1 MVMEIA
7 EIFGPLRKISKRYKF
22 YYGGRGGGKSWGFAD
37 SLLLIGRQKKVR
49 AACVREV
56 QDSIKDSVHKLL
68 SDRIRFFGLND
79 YRIMEDSIVNQVT
92 GTEIIF
98 KGLKD
103 QNAKNIKSLE
113 GIDICWIE
121 EGQTITKNSWDIL
134 DPTIRKE
141 GSEIWVSMN
150 RDTETDPL
158 WKILAANPDD
168 DTLLIK
174 VNWYDNP
181 FCTEETKRQALKCK
195 DTDYEDYLHIWEGE
209 PKSQGDLKLIGSRA
223 VRNAFENTVSNE
235 NNTNPLIIGVDVARF
250 GDDKTAISRRKGR
263 KAYKIKTYKGLDTV
277 AVANEITNIILTEKP
292 ARVNIDAAV
301 NGAGVVD
308 ILVDRGY
315 GNIVRGI
322 NFGSA
327 AQNQEKYANRRAEMW
342 DRINNWLNAE
352 MPVALVDAEGI
363 LEDLTAPNKQYD
375 RLGRLLL
382 EKKEDIK
389 KRLGRST
396 DMGDAL
402 ALTFAEE
409 HYPSSIVRP
418 QQAIYVDDKVYVD

>member
-1 MVMEIA
+1 MEIA
-7 EIFGPLRKISKRYKF
+7 EIFAPLRKIPKRYKL
-22 YYGGRGGGKSWGFAD
+22 YHGGRAGGKSWGFAD
-37 SLLLIGRQKKVR
+37 SALILGRQKKLR
-49 AACVREV
+49 IACVREI

-68 SDRIRFFGLND
+68 SDRIRLFGLND
-79 YRIMEDSIVNQVT
+79 YRIMEDSIINQIT

-121 EGQTITKNSWDIL
+121 EGQTITRKSWEIL
-134 DPTIRKE
+134 DPTIRKD
-141 GSEIWVSMN
+141 GSEIWISMN
-150 RDTETDPL
+150 RDEETDPL
-158 WKILAANPDD
+158 WKILATNPDD
-168 DTLLIK
+168 DTLVVK

-181 FCTEETKRQALKCK
+181 FCPDEIKRQALKCK
-195 DTDYEDYLHIWEGE
+195 SDDYDTYLHIWEGE
-209 PKSQGDLKLIGSRA
+209 PKSQGDKKLISSKSVRRA
-223 VRNAFENTVSNE
+223 FSNVVRNDNSI
-235 NNTNPLIIGVDVARF
+235 NPLIIGVDVARF

-277 AVANEITNIILTEKP
+277 AVANELTHIILNEMP
-292 ARVNIDAAV
+292 IRVNIDAAV

-315 GNIVRGI
+315 GDIVRAV
-322 NFGSA
+322 NFGSS

-352 MPVALVDAEGI
+352 MPVSLIDADGI

-375 RLGRLLL
+375 KLGRLLL
-382 EKKEDIK
+382 EKKEEIK

-396 DMGDAL
+396 DVGDAL

-409 HYPSSIVRP
+409 HYPSSITK
-418 QQAIYVDDKVYVD
+418 QLQASYVDDTVYVG